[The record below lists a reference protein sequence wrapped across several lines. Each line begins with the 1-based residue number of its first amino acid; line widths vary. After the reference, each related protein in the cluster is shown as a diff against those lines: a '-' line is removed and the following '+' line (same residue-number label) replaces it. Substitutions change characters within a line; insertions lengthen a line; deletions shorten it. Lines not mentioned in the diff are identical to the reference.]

1 MGEAG
6 TVGLYLTLNRAS
18 RTPLQEQIYA
28 GLRSAILDG
37 RLLPGR
43 RLPASRALAAD
54 FGVSRNTVKG
64 AYLRLT
70 GEGYVRGRTGSGTYV
85 VPELPE
91 ALLRPDAGLPADLPV
106 SSGTGGGFGGGDLE
120 GAPARGKGDGS
131 GARAEGGRPGRSVS
145 RRGARLTGIP
155 AKVSVAAGS
164 PGRSVRACR
173 RWTPSR
179 GGCGRASPPDAG
191 AGRPGGGSSTA
202 TRQATGRSGRP

>member
-6 TVGLYLTLNRAS
+6 AVDLYLPLDRAS
-18 RTPLQEQIYA
+18 RAPLQEQIYA

-37 RLLPGR
+37 RLLPGH

-54 FGVSRNTVKG
+54 LGVSRNTVKG

-91 ALLRPDAGLPADLPV
+91 ALLRPDAGPPV
-106 SSGTGGGFGGGDLE
+106 SSGTGGGFGGGDPE
-120 GAPARGKGDGS
+120 GAPARGKGGGS
-131 GARAEGGRPGRSVS
+131 GARAEGERPGRSVS

-164 PGRSVRACR
+164 PR
-173 RWTPSR
+173 PF
-179 GGCGRASPPDAG
+179 
-191 AGRPGGGSSTA
+191 RPGMPAVDAFPWRVWSRITA
-202 TRQATGRSGRP
+202 